1 MPNPPIKGPHSR
13 SYGSLGRGGSVALQE
28 RREQSAK
35 PDRETGHLV
44 RAISH
49 DMTAIFMLLDNSF
62 GQLKQMLGHR
72 RQKMTR
78 AQADS
83 AGKAVAERV
92 THVEACM
99 REAKRFLGDLA
110 MLARTG
116 SVQMDPERVELS
128 DVVADVLFEQREPLA
143 ARGMQVDVA
152 AGSPAVWCNAAR
164 AKQVFT
170 NLVHNAIMH
179 GCDPHDP
186 RIMISHRRR
195 PGSDG
200 APLAEITVH
209 DNGSGIPAESRAE
222 VFLPGRRL
230 PTAHP
235 EGTGMGLS
243 IVKKIVDYYGGEV
256 FVDPACPQGTAIVFT
271 LPLPPA

>member
-1 MPNPPIKGPHSR
+1 MLNPQINGPHSR
-13 SYGSLGRGGSVALQE
+13 SRGGISHSGSVALQE
-28 RREQSAK
+28 RREQT
-35 PDRETGHLV
+35 PQTDRATGHLV
-44 RAISH
+44 RALSH

-62 GQLKQMLGHR
+62 GQLKQMLSER

-99 REAKRFLGDLA
+99 REAKRFLDDLVT
-110 MLARTG
+110 LARTG

-143 ARGMQVDVA
+143 ARGVQVDIRT
-152 AGSPAVWCNAAR
+152 SLPTVWCNVAR
-164 AKQVFT
+164 AKQVLT
-170 NLVHNAIMH
+170 NLVHNAVKH
-179 GCDPHDP
+179 GCDPCDP
-186 RIMISHRRR
+186 RITISHRRR
-195 PGSDG
+195 PGNDG
-200 APLAEITVH
+200 AMLAEITIL
-209 DNGSGIPAESRAE
+209 DNGLGIPAESRDE
-222 VFLPGRRL
+222 IFLPGRRL

-235 EGTGMGLS
+235 EGTGLGLS
-243 IVKKIVDYYGGEV
+243 IAKKIIDYYGGDV
-256 FVDPACPQGTAIVFT
+256 YVDPANSRGTGIVFT

>member
-13 SYGSLGRGGSVALQE
+13 SHGGYGRGNSVALQE
-28 RREQSAK
+28 RREQPAQ

-44 RAISH
+44 RTLSH
-49 DMTAIFMLLDNSF
+49 DMTAVFMLLDNSF
-62 GQLKQMLGHR
+62 GQLKQMLGDR

-99 REAKRFLGDLA
+99 REARRFLGDLA
-110 MLARTG
+110 ALARTG
-116 SVQMDPERVELS
+116 SVPMDPERVELS
-128 DVVADVLFEQREPLA
+128 YVVTDVLFEQRERLA
-143 ARGMQVDVA
+143 ARGVQVDIA
-152 AGSPAVWCNAAR
+152 TSLPAVWCNAAR
-164 AKQVFT
+164 AKQVLT
-170 NLVHNAIMH
+170 NLVHNAVKH
-179 GCDPHDP
+179 GCDPQDP
-186 RIMISHRRR
+186 RITISYHCL
-195 PGSDG
+195 PEGGG
-200 APLAEITVH
+200 ARLAEITIH
-209 DNGSGIPAESRAE
+209 DNGLGIPAESRDE

-235 EGTGMGLS
+235 DGTGMGLS
-243 IVKKIVDYYGGEV
+243 IVKKIVDYYGGEI
-256 FVDPACPQGTAIVFT
+256 FIERGCRQGTAVVFT